1 MTTLTATYAYTC
13 KVCDAVASFFK
24 KTLKRIQFGLQMS
37 ANNRVAHELCSLGF
51 HQNKEFKQILQEMN
65 DKAIEEY
72 YGKK

>member
-37 ANNRVAHELCSLGF
+37 ANKRVARELCSLGF
-51 HQNKEFKQILQEMN
+51 YQNKEFNQILQEMN

>member
-24 KTLKRIQFGLQMS
+24 TTFKRIRFGLQMS
-37 ANNRVAHELCSLGF
+37 ANKRVAHELCSLGF
-51 HQNKEFKQILQEMN
+51 HQNKEFKQILQMMN